1 MSTEL
6 QEGSTLADH
15 LLQRI
20 GSTVGDKANASTVFG
35 EPVERE
41 GITVIPVAR
50 ARFAFGGGG
59 GGGRK
64 EGEEGSA
71 GGGGGGA
78 VVNPAGYIEVRDGS
92 AHFRRIFSPVD
103 LLFVAMAASLGAVA
117 AKTLLAR

>member
-1 MSTEL
+1 MTAL

-20 GSTVGDKANASTVFG
+20 GSTVGERVSVSTVFG
-35 EPVERE
+35 EAVERE

-59 GGGRK
+59 GGGRR
-64 EGEEGSA
+64 EGEEGS

-78 VVNPAGYIEVRDGS
+78 AIVNPAGYIEVRATVRRSSGGS
-92 AHFRRIFSPVD
+92 STRSTCSSSRWPHRLEWSPPEVC
-103 LLFVAMAASLGAVA
+103 
-117 AKTLLAR
+117 